1 MELKLTRTDTDRFV
15 PVQDNVCGREETLE
29 MIVPDACPDIAQ
41 VVDTCG
47 CCCLT
52 RREITDSG
60 AVLAGAVRVTVLY
73 TPEGGDGLQRAGRA

>member
-60 AVLAGAVRVTVLY
+60 AVLA
-73 TPEGGDGLQRAGRA
+73 PEHGQRLSAACKGVGRLC

>member
-1 MELKLTRTDTDRFV
+1 MELKLTRTDTNYYAL
-15 PVQDNVCGREETLE
+15 VQDNVCGREETLE

-47 CCCLT
+47 YCCLT

-60 AVLAGAVRVTVLY
+60 ALLAGAVLS
-73 TPEGGDGLQRAGRA
+73 LIHI